1 MKALIT
7 PTPGSPSGAELAQ
20 SIRGVPERL
29 RSSNSQQLQ
38 VELGGGECASGRG
51 WNWAYDPDL
60 EVGGEASKD
69 GALRRRSVLLG
80 LGRHRRRGCGR
91 SNLGWL
97 GFLGGERRVGSCGC
111 RSSREMN
118 TDSRLLGWAGLWD
131 ERWIEVMWGEVFFSF
146 STRFYVCNLSE
157 RFRARLV
164 LF

>member
-7 PTPGSPSGAELAQ
+7 PTAGSPSGAELAQ

-38 VELGGGECASGRG
+38 VELGGRECASGRG

-80 LGRHRRRGCGR
+80 LGRHRRR
-91 SNLGWL
+91 SAV
-97 GFLGGERRVGSCGC
+97 GG
-111 RSSREMN
+111 
-118 TDSRLLGWAGLWD
+118 DAAGATWD
-131 ERWIEVMWGEVFFSF
+131 G
-146 STRFYVCNLSE
+146 
-157 RFRARLV
+157 
-164 LF
+164 

>member
-38 VELGGGECASGRG
+38 VELGGRECASGRG

-80 LGRHRRRGCGR
+80 LGRHRRRSAGMRPEQPGMAR
-91 SNLGWL
+91 V
-97 GFLGGERRVGSCGC
+97 FGGEAEGQLL
-111 RSSREMN
+111 
-118 TDSRLLGWAGLWD
+118 RLP
-131 ERWIEVMWGEVFFSF
+131 IE
-146 STRFYVCNLSE
+146 
-157 RFRARLV
+157 
-164 LF
+164 